1 MITNYKQIKEEVL
14 EIYHDFLAVVKEA
27 NFPLDNKS
35 ITALKNQAKNI
46 RKDKFLLMVAGEAKS
61 GKSTF
66 INAFLGKEILPM
78 DVKQCTSAIVEIKYG
93 ESFTLTATYA
103 GGKIDKLVGEKEIKD
118 FLAEN
123 AALNDDYREIPVTTI
138 NNEVLIKYKGKIPE
152 RVINDLING
161 VQPENI
167 YGLSKTEYEKKI
179 RSYIDEN
186 RNAWADIVTKMVI
199 TYSFDDESLKGIEIV
214 DSPGVNA
221 RGRVGDISNEY
232 IENANAIMF
241 LKPITGAAL
250 ESTSFRSFLDSKSV
264 DRNENALFLIL
275 SRAANENHEN
285 LERLQNE
292 ALKLY
297 GNTIKASHV
306 IGIDSKV
313 ELFINEISTMTAD
326 EIESYLDELESKGRL
341 DAFITPPR
349 SMKILNKEKYIE
361 FLKEKSNFKAV
372 DYALNLFGRKAHYL
386 ALSELLGRMLKVYIR
401 IQDNLEEHIKFNKLK
416 VKDPAELA
424 KQIKELNG
432 KIEEIKKKMG
442 ETVDEIVTR
451 YTGDSGIIRMKT
463 KNAMDEFNAI
473 LGEISNDDIHQLEKV
488 SLKKIDEATKF
499 QEEMQKNIVAECT
512 AALIA
517 LSNEKKIKIT
527 SLEPD
532 LTPEVF
538 KEIKKRTENSAIVE
552 KSYTT
557 GLTFKK
563 THKYSE
569 YSRAKHFKLIKTD
582 IQTRIKLIQNDAIEE
597 LIDFAKN
604 TAETYREA
612 LAENVEVKQEE
623 WRKLLEEK
631 KNAEEIQ
638 ESIEN
643 MQKLFDQISPLVKAA
658 RKIKG
663 GIDENVQ

>member
-167 YGLSKTEYEKKI
+167 YGLSITEYEKKI

-313 ELFINEISTMTAD
+313 ELFINEVSNMTAD

-349 SMKILNKEKYIE
+349 SMKMLNKEKYIE

-386 ALSELLGRMLKVYIR
+386 ALSELLGRMLKVCTR
-401 IQDNLEEHIKFNKLK
+401 LQDNLEEHIKFNKLK
-416 VKDPAELA
+416 VKDPVELA
-424 KQIKELNG
+424 KQIKELNE

-473 LGEISNDDIHQLEKV
+473 LGEFSNDDIHQLEKV

-499 QEEMQKNIVAECT
+499 QEEMQKNIIAECT
-512 AALIA
+512 EALIA
-517 LSNEKKIKIT
+517 LSNEKEIKIT

-582 IQTRIKLIQNDAIEE
+582 IQTRIKSIQNDAINK
-597 LIDFAKN
+597 LIDFAEN
-604 TAETYREA
+604 TAETYRQELVGNA
-612 LAENVEVKQEE
+612 EVKQEE
-623 WRKLLEEK
+623 LRKLMEEK

-638 ESIEN
+638 ELIEN
-643 MQKLFDQISPLVKAA
+643 MQKLLDQISPLVKAA